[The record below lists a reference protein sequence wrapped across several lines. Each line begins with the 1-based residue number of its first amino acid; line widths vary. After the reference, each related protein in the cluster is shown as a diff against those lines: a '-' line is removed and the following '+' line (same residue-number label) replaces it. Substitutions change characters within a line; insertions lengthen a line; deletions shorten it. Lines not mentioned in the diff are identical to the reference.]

1 MKKIFSLTLLLT
13 FCALSASAEVDKFV
27 SSTKYNVKTNPLA
40 QMMEN
45 ATKKSMQN
53 NQTTSQSTKNY
64 QNKQQN
70 YNKNYNNYNKQ
81 YNTQQNNVKKTSSG
95 WT

>member
-1 MKKIFSLTLLLT
+1 MKKLFLFTLVLS
-13 FCALSASAEVDKFV
+13 FCALSANAEVDKFV

-53 NQTTSQSTKNY
+53 NRSSK
-64 QNKQQN
+64 QNVQNVQNRQQQ
-70 YNKNYNNYNKQ
+70 YNQQYNN
-81 YNTQQNNVKKTSSG
+81 QQNNVKKTTSG